1 MQLFKKNKEKSDTS
15 PVSKENNDNK
25 SYAIKKRT
33 RLGFKYKKEKNPP
46 KEISNIQQIEKSDD
60 NQKINEINKEIDN
73 IKNETSQNNFEE
85 TIKEENVSI
94 HDELEIEQE
103 PIKEI
108 KKEDKKEK
116 DEEKK
121 DTKTQWPSTKK
132 RKLLTRDMKGKPV
145 YLEDT
150 GEKLGIVFDMI
161 YDADKKLVGYKIKDH
176 KSNSILSFPSD
187 QFDEDKDGLIFVQNW
202 YMNAVKTIDRLEFKE
217 RISPELT
224 TLIGDDTISDEELY
238 DIFVKHDDQMVNYID
253 EAISLKELILQRLSY
268 LEKKRLSLKDKLM
281 DLTEKRLIKDIDRR
295 EFSEL
300 VTEHRHKVN
309 VLDVNIKKC
318 KDLIKRLNK
327 TSFGKL
333 GKDIDLNKK
342 SLQHEDKHWE
352 TIEKIDNDK
361 EFVFTEE
368 IENPYK
374 QKYNDM
380 IEKYKILQENYNE
393 LKIAVEKLI
402 SKDEI

>member
-1 MQLFKKNKEKSDTS
+1 MQLFNKNKGKTDNS
-15 PVSKENNDNK
+15 PNPEDNDK
-25 SYAIKKRT
+25 KTYEIKKKT
-33 RLGFKYKKEKNPP
+33 KIGFKFKKEKNPP
-46 KEISNIQQIEKSDD
+46 NEISNIKQQEKND
-60 NQKINEINKEIDN
+60 NYQRINEINKEIDG
-73 IKNETSQNNFEE
+73 IKNENSQSNFNDI
-85 TIKEENVSI
+85 IKEENDNI
-94 HDELEIEQE
+94 NDEPEIKQE
-103 PIKEI
+103 PVKDLKKEI
-108 KKEDKKEK
+108 KTDKDK
-116 DEEKK
+116 EKK

-132 RKLLTRDMKGKPV
+132 RRLITKDMKGKPV

-161 YDADKKLVGYKIKDH
+161 YDTDKKLVGYKIKDY
-176 KSNSILSFPSD
+176 KSQSILSFPCD

-202 YMNAVKTIDRLEFKE
+202 YMNAVKTLERLEFKE

-224 TLIGDDTISDEELY
+224 TLIGDETITEEELY
-238 DIFVKHDDQMVNYID
+238 NIFVKHDDQMVNYID
-253 EAISLKELILQRLSY
+253 EAISLRDLVSQRLHF

-318 KDLIKRLNK
+318 KDLLKRLNN

-333 GKDIDLNKK
+333 GKDVQTNNKVFK
-342 SLQHEDKHWE
+342 DK
-352 TIEKIDNDK
+352 DNDFETFDNK
-361 EFVFTEE
+361 PDDKGFVFTEE

-374 QKYNDM
+374 QKYID
-380 IEKYKILQENYNE
+380 IKEKYNALQENYNE
-393 LKIAVEKLI
+393 LKLAVEKLI